1 MVKVKL
7 SPYTFRKLR
16 FTIIHQITFR
26 NHIQLSGKMNYNQ
39 RQWKAFLQPLLL
51 EKSNK
56 YYIFWVCV
64 CSLRY
69 PVCNVHA
76 PHCHL
81 WPSRLHNIFRLRID
95 FPGKKVTDNKT
106 CFSIFS
112 VTFVWDISLILRR
125 IEPHMITTVH
135 IRSPPY
141 THDHHCTHMITTVQT
156 WSQLYTYDHNCTHM
170 TTTVHTWSQL
180 YTHDHNC
187 THMITT
193 VHTWSQLYTHDHNCT
208 HMTTTVHTWSQLY
221 THDHNCKH
229 ISLHVNNSLF
239 LSDCNET
246 WIFSTQFR

>member
-187 THMITT
+187 
-193 VHTWSQLYTHDHNCT
+193 
-208 HMTTTVHTWSQLY
+208 
-221 THDHNCKH
+221 KH